1 MGFKDYAYERP
12 DMTKIEADFNILLD
26 KFVKADSFEEQD
38 SVMEKINEIRRDFET
53 AASLVQVRHTLDTTD
68 EYYEKQN
75 DYIDEISPIY
85 EGLISKYYEALVDSK
100 FKAELE
106 KKWGSYIF
114 DIAQTKLKTFSPEII
129 EDMQKE
135 NKLASQYTKLR
146 ASAKILFQ
154 GEERNLAQMTPFM
167 ESSDREVRKSAN
179 EAYCKF
185 FLDNE
190 AEFDRI
196 YDGLVKVRHEIATK
210 LGYKNFVEL
219 GYARLTRTDYDADM
233 VKGYRKQVKDHLVS
247 VAQKLRERQRERLGL
262 EKLLY
267 FDEPLEF

>member
-1 MGFKDYAYERP
+1 MFLGGDIMGFKDYAYERP

-106 KKWGSYIF
+106 KK
-114 DIAQTKLKTFSPEII
+114 
-129 EDMQKE
+129 
-135 NKLASQYTKLR
+135 
-146 ASAKILFQ
+146 
-154 GEERNLAQMTPFM
+154 
-167 ESSDREVRKSAN
+167 
-179 EAYCKF
+179 
-185 FLDNE
+185 
-190 AEFDRI
+190 
-196 YDGLVKVRHEIATK
+196 
-210 LGYKNFVEL
+210 
-219 GYARLTRTDYDADM
+219 
-233 VKGYRKQVKDHLVS
+233 
-247 VAQKLRERQRERLGL
+247 
-262 EKLLY
+262 
-267 FDEPLEF
+267 